1 MSSPPAQLGL
11 KPQEQKGSRNRWPI
25 ADIARTHLTAILCA
39 HLDATRYD
47 SWPSIGGETMR
58 RREFITLLG
67 VAAMAWPLVAHAQE
81 PKKIP
86 HLCFLTFDP
95 GTLQSSP
102 RFDVFFNSLRDL
114 GYVDGQT
121 IVIDYLSADGKDDR
135 FPALASEC
143 LRLKADLSP

>member
-1 MSSPPAQLGL
+1 M
-11 KPQEQKGSRNRWPI
+11 K
-25 ADIARTHLTAILCA
+25 
-39 HLDATRYD
+39 
-47 SWPSIGGETMR
+47 R
-58 RREFITLLG
+58 RKFITLLG
-67 VAAMAWPLVAHAQE
+67 VAAMAWPLVANAQE

-121 IVIDYLSADGKDDR
+121 IVIHYYPLMGRTIDFQLLLQNVCGSR
-135 FPALASEC
+135 
-143 LRLKADLSP
+143 RILSP